1 MYKNILF
8 SHIPLAAFFLHPAV
22 LIMVIL
28 PSSCVFTHKYVF
40 DICGISYTMKSYHIL
55 YFFSMLWKTFHIYV
69 SSIFFFLVPYINIP
83 DSLLVDAKVAPV
95 LHCCK
100 LSCKMHSIVMHV
112 LCDYF
117 CKTICKGIIAVSRN
131 TSIWNT

>member
-55 YFFSMLWKTFHIYV
+55 YFFPCFGKLSISMSQV
-69 SSIFFFLVPYINIP
+69 FFFLVPYINIP